1 MLIKNMEKFEYQPKE
16 TNNKENFEKKESIKK
31 IEKSSLSPDNKID
44 LILLFLNKKRAAFLG
59 DFDIAESE
67 EHKEKLIKEFNEE
80 LNSIGLLLNS
90 INLPYEIT
98 RKIEDDNDVIGF
110 SFTIA
115 GNQDDL
121 NKIKEAE
128 KNKDDR
134 TMGLLLGY
142 PETAVSAY
150 CTKDALDIHTEIPK
164 EEYDALRKEGMLP
177 FLEFSPS
184 KLHWKEELDWARNN
198 KKIIEENSPNTF
210 KEAIEDTE
218 KYINNIKNGRK

>member
-1 MLIKNMEKFEYQPKE
+1 MEKFEYQPE
-16 TNNKENFEKKESIKK
+16 EINNKENLEEKESIEK
-31 IEKSSLSPDNKID
+31 IEKSSLSSKNKID
-44 LILLFLNKKRAAFLG
+44 LMLLSLDKKKAAFLG

-67 EHKEKLIKEFNEE
+67 EHREKLIKEFSKE
-80 LNSIGLLLNS
+80 LDNIRLLLDS

-98 RKIEDDNDVIGF
+98 RKIEDDNEIIGF
-110 SFTIA
+110 SFMVA
-115 GNQDDL
+115 KENDDL
-121 NKIKEAE
+121 TKIKEAE

-164 EEYDALRKEGMLP
+164 EEYDALRKEGILP

-184 KLHWKEELDWARNN
+184 KLHWKEELAWARSN
-198 KKIIEENSPNTF
+198 KKIIEENSPSTF
-210 KEAIEDTE
+210 NEAVEDTE
-218 KYINNIKNGRK
+218 KYINNIYL